1 MDIIAQPGQLN
12 INRVQQM
19 PNLPSPYLMRDWKT
33 VAIQY
38 DEFVFSTSKTGQ
50 YLPLI
55 HLKPNGINYP
65 SLQPILLDSYVG
77 AATAGSQAEAINIM
91 PAIVGV
97 TLNGID
103 KSNQSGTN
111 WVIKAKDFFNKANNQ
126 NVYLNGYSTT
136 SGNDW
141 WYDVMPNVYFYQLYS
156 QYPTQL
162 DFQDQFTTIADRWL
176 QSVHVMGGSTTPW
189 TIPQMN
195 HRAWNLSSMT
205 PNDDGV
211 KEPESAGTIAWLLY
225 HAYKKTNE
233 KKYLDGAQMAMG
245 YLTSLNSNPS
255 YELQLPYGTLM
266 AAKMNAELGTT
277 YDVEKMLN
285 WVFDKG
291 PLRNWGTIVGTW
303 SGSDVSGLIGE
314 ANDAGD
320 DYAFVMNGFQQAA
333 ALVPLAKYDKRFA
346 KAIAKWTLNV
356 ANASRFFYSQYI
368 PEGSQSNFAW
378 SFTNDP
384 QSVIA
389 YESLLEDR
397 SGKKLYATGD
407 AMGGGWALT
416 NLSLYS
422 SSSVGYLAALIQP
435 TDVEGILLLDINKT
449 DFFGQNTFPSFLV
462 YNPYGIDKPVTLP
475 LGPATYDIYDAI
487 SESVI
492 KSNATGNTVIN
503 TKASEVMMLV
513 YLPSGSSP
521 VEKNGK
527 LLIENSVVDF
537 HYGYHFEGQLRIK
550 SLAVVDTVV
559 EFNKQIPV
567 YTSIENAT
575 GAVTYNWFVNEILV
589 SSSATKNFIWSVPS
603 IEGKYKVLLEIIS
616 GLSSAKDSITLHVID
631 VVAVPPVIIGFS
643 TDKTWYVAESEAAII
658 CHATGNQL
666 QYTWTLP
673 GGSLISQNDSLI
685 HWSVPSVEGLY
696 DISCEVTSANGLTST
711 LQKKVLVKT
720 LSSGVTPPFAYY
732 PLDGNVLDFSGNGYD
747 ATLQGAQ
754 LTTDQRGWVN
764 HAYKFTQGS
773 DLIFVPNET
782 GLNFQEAITLSFW
795 VKLDAITQESF
806 ILSHGSWEERLKVS
820 VTPDKRL
827 RWTIKTSVGT
837 KDLDSSFPLSLNQYY
852 HFTALYST
860 YSMELYVD
868 GVMDTFLAHT
878 GLVAITNK
886 PLTFGRKDESV
897 TNYFLRGSLDEV
909 RVYDQALAPN
919 EIETLKT
926 LWHEDEVTSL
936 PNENGRQILV
946 YPNPA
951 NGTIL
956 VANVKDAIDFVSLI
970 DILGRAITCNYNFV
984 EENILRVEYNK
995 TFHGLMILKVA
1006 TGDGMLYYR
1015 VMAE

>member
-1 MDIIAQPGQLN
+1 MRMMKMGFKKCWVIAGLILFLLNTHLPAQTGQLN

-50 YLPLI
+50 FLPLI

-91 PAIVGV
+91 PAIVGA

-156 QYPTQL
+156 QYPTQI
-162 DFQDQFTTIADRWL
+162 DFQDQFAIIADRWL
-176 QSVHVMGGSTTPW
+176 ESVHAMGGSTTPW
-189 TIPQMN
+189 AIPQMN

-225 HAYKKTNE
+225 QAYKKTSE

-245 YLTSLNSNPS
+245 FLNSLSANPS
-255 YELQLPYGTLM
+255 YELQLPYGTFI

-346 KAIAKWTLNV
+346 KVIAKWTLNV
-356 ANASRFFYSQYI
+356 ANASRFFYSQYL
-368 PEGSQSNFAW
+368 PQTSQDNFAW
-378 SFTNDP
+378 SSANDP

-397 SGKKLYATGD
+397 GGKKLYATGD
-407 AMGGGWALT
+407 AMDGGWAQT

-422 SSSVGYLAALIQP
+422 SSSVGYLAAVVQP
-435 TDVEGILLLDINKT
+435 SDVDGILLLDINKT
-449 DFFGQNTFPSFLV
+449 DFFGQNIFPSYLI
-462 YNPYGIDKPVTLP
+462 YNPYGIDKSITLP

-487 SESVI
+487 SETVI
-492 KSNATGNTVIN
+492 KTGATGNILLN
-503 TKASEVMMLV
+503 TKAGEVMMLV
-513 YLPSGSSP
+513 YLPQGSTP
-521 VEKNGK
+521 VEKNEK
-527 LLIENSVVDF
+527 LLVENTIVDY
-537 HYGYHFEGQLRIK
+537 HYGYHFEGALRIN
-550 SLAVVDTVV
+550 SLAVQDTLV
-559 EFNKQIPV
+559 EFNQSVPV

-575 GAVTYNWFVNEILV
+575 GAVTYNWYVNGSLT
-589 SSSATKNFIWSVPS
+589 SSAENFSWSVPS
-603 IEGKYKVLLEIIS
+603 VEGRYKILLEIIS
-616 GLSSAKDSITLHVID
+616 GLSSAKDSINVT
-631 VVAVPPVIIGFS
+631 VVNAISVPPTIKGFS
-643 TDKTWYVAESEAAII
+643 TDKIWYAAGSEASII
-658 CHATGNQL
+658 CNATGSQL
-666 QYTWTLP
+666 QYAWTLP
-673 GGSLISQNDSLI
+673 GGSLINQKDSLL
-685 HWSVPSVEGLY
+685 HWSVPSTEGLY
-696 DISCEVTSANGLTST
+696 EISCEVTNGTGLKTNSTKQVLIKALSA
-711 LQKKVLVKT
+711 
-720 LSSGVTPPFAYY
+720 GVSPPFAYY
-732 PLDGNVLDFSGNGYD
+732 PLDGNVLDLSGNGHD

-754 LTTDQRGWVN
+754 LTGDPRGEPN

-773 DLIFVPNET
+773 DIIFVPNET
-782 GLNFQEAITLSFW
+782 SLNFQ
-795 VKLDAITQESF
+795 
-806 ILSHGSWEERLKVS
+806 
-820 VTPDKRL
+820 
-827 RWTIKTSVGT
+827 
-837 KDLDSSFPLSLNQYY
+837 
-852 HFTALYST
+852 
-860 YSMELYVD
+860 
-868 GVMDTFLAHT
+868 
-878 GLVAITNK
+878 
-886 PLTFGRKDESV
+886 
-897 TNYFLRGSLDEV
+897 
-909 RVYDQALAPN
+909 
-919 EIETLKT
+919 
-926 LWHEDEVTSL
+926 
-936 PNENGRQILV
+936 
-946 YPNPA
+946 
-951 NGTIL
+951 
-956 VANVKDAIDFVSLI
+956 
-970 DILGRAITCNYNFV
+970 
-984 EENILRVEYNK
+984 
-995 TFHGLMILKVA
+995 
-1006 TGDGMLYYR
+1006 
-1015 VMAE
+1015 